1 MDANTLIFIG
11 SLAVVGLI
19 VGISE
24 FVGNKAEVYT
34 NSPFRGRA
42 LMMGVFMGLL
52 LLVSLFVPTGTEAN
66 TYALSYAFLFIS
78 SLFLIGGIAL
88 SASGKARAF
97 WWRLVRRT
105 EQKGDKMHLLFM
117 MFMLSAGFF
126 FVFFLLYPPFLSIG

>member
-1 MDANTLIFIG
+1 MDTNSLIFIG
-11 SLAVVGLI
+11 SLAIVGLVVG
-19 VGISE
+19 VSE
-24 FVGNKAEVYT
+24 FVGNKAEAYT

-66 TYALSYAFLFIS
+66 TYTLSYAFLFMS
-78 SLFLIGGIAL
+78 VLFLIGGIVL
-88 SASGKARAF
+88 SASAKARAS

-105 EQKGDKMHLLFM
+105 EKEGDKMHLLFM